1 MPPPPAKSA
10 KRAKKKRAREL
21 EVKEPE
27 TVAEDTP
34 KKGKQNR
41 WIKFYMEW
49 RAAHPDVVA
58 STKDVKELVKLAR
71 KDYVPLKKG
80 FICAGCG
87 LLNSLHSKSPNK
99 KKITL
104 FCAS

>member
-1 MPPPPAKSA
+1 MSSQAPANAVSMPPPPAK
-10 KRAKKKRAREL
+10 KAKKEKKRMRESS
-21 EVKEPE
+21 EKDS
-27 TVAEDTP
+27 A
-34 KKGKQNR
+34 KKGKTNR
-41 WIKFYMEW
+41 WIQFYMEW

-87 LLNSLHSKSPNK
+87 LLNSPPLK
-99 KKITL
+99 KPE
-104 FCAS
+104 